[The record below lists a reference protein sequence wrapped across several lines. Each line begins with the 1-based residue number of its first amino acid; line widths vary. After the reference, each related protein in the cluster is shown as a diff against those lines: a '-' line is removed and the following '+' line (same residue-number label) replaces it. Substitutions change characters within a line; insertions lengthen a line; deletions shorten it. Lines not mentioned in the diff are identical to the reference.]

1 MTDYK
6 TVFGKKIKFQTSD
19 LTMST
24 ATEGELFYSDSAN
37 EFKVG
42 VNINAWAS
50 SDNVNTARD
59 SLGATTQGAK
69 DAVLAFGG
77 HLAPPT
83 YESVATESYDGSAW
97 TEVGDLPVKK
107 QLLGSAGTQT
117 AALSFG
123 GSKPPS
129 PPLLTNTTEEWDGS
143 SWTSGG
149 AMNDSKYVH
158 NSNAGT
164 QTAGLGF
171 GGYGGGNN
179 TEEYNG
185 TSWSEQNNLTNGK
198 PDMAGFGTQ
207 TAAVGYG
214 GTTPSFAHA
223 ETEEYDGTSWTAS
236 NDMNQINRRM
246 GGAGVQTNGITFGG
260 LIASGSVTN
269 KSENYDGTSW
279 TVFPTMGTGRY
290 YLGAH
295 GAAVTSA
302 MAIGGLTTGSA
313 SSFTNITEEFSG
325 TVTLKTVT
333 DS

>member
-1 MTDYK
+1 MANYK
-6 TVFGKKIKFQTSD
+6 DLHGFEIKHRSSD
-19 LTMST
+19 PPAPL
-24 ATEGELFYSDSAN
+24 EGEIWYNTITQTL
-37 EFKVG
+37 KVAP
-42 VNINAWAS
+42 VIRAWAS
-50 SDNVNTARD
+50 TPNINTARD

-69 DAVLAFGG
+69 DAVLAYGG
-77 HLAPPT
+77 HISPPT
-83 YESVATESYDGSAW
+83 YESVATESYDGSSW

-149 AMNDSKYVH
+149 DMNDSKYIH

-185 TSWSEQNNLTNGK
+185 TSWAEQNNMTNGK

-214 GTTPSFAHA
+214 GTSPSFAHA

-260 LIASGSVTN
+260 LIASGNVTN
-269 KSENYDGTSW
+269 KAENYDGTSW
-279 TVFPTMGTGRY
+279 TVYPTLGTGRY
-290 YLGAH
+290 YIGAH
-295 GAAVTSA
+295 GATVGAA
-302 MAIGGLTTGSA
+302 MGIGGLTTGSA
-313 SSFTNITEEFSG
+313 TSFTNITEEFNETA
-325 TVTLKTVT
+325 TVRTVDT
-333 DS
+333 ST